1 MINFSIICVGKIKE
15 KYLVS
20 AIEEY
25 QKRISRYAKLEIIEI
40 PDEKNPTNDSEAEIK
55 RILELEAFQIID
67 KMPKDAYVITLE
79 IEGEQVTSEGFADLF
94 DKVTQ
99 FDSNKIVLIIGSS
112 HGLSPRIK
120 SLKNKA
126 ISFSKMTFPHQ
137 LMRVILLEQLY
148 RGLSILNHTSYHK

>member
-25 QKRISRYAKLEIIEI
+25 QKRISKYAKLEIIEI
-40 PDEKNPTNDSEAEIK
+40 PDEKNPANDSEAEIK
-55 RILELEAFQIID
+55 RILDLEATQIIT
-67 KMPKDAYVITLE
+67 KIPKDAYIISLE
-79 IEGEQVTSEGFADLF
+79 IEGEMISSEGFADLI

-99 FDSNKIVLIIGSS
+99 YESNKIVFIIGSS
-112 HGLSPRIK
+112 HGLSPQVK
-120 SLKNKA
+120 LLKNKA
-126 ISFSKMTFPHQ
+126 LSFSKMTFPHQ